1 MKPQDFLTHLI
12 TFLKALDKN
21 VSHHFGMWVYEGE
34 TKLSYGTPA
43 GSWDAEKF
51 VGFRFIDVRSRYNFI
66 IRPVPEHNYLVI
78 ESIFGK
84 GQLANL
90 DLNRKRKYVLK
101 DNKVNIFEDF
111 TMTVGLG
118 RRRTEEVRDHFY
130 ELGFN
135 KSGLIS
141 SFDINN
147 IDINSI
153 IVDILNWA
161 SIREEVKRAIQEK
174 KTISEKVREGT
185 DEMSQDSGYT
195 LLGIE
200 GKSHSYRDKKDI
212 EPVLGIKSIAKNLAE
227 QISLLRDEEGQVIGI
242 FGRWGRG
249 KTFLLRELIK
259 NLGFDYEARFQKYDK
274 ENKFHLVKI
283 HAWKYKEE
291 KAFWAYLYES
301 IAEQYYMSSKFGK
314 LGELFRIIHLNV
326 NRMGI
331 IKFLSYLIP
340 LVLSFAWWILN
351 NEIKGN
357 IIGYFT
363 GNKVNISN
371 INNFHKA
378 LITVSPFALSFYLFS
393 KNVFPKASKLFTTLS
408 KKHSFK
414 DELGFQAKVQDELRT
429 LLNTWIRNKE
439 NTDHKRVII
448 VVDDLDRCELN
459 NIIPIADALR
469 IILEDPE
476 IISRTI
482 VVTLVDE
489 NILISAISKKYDHLG
504 GNENE
509 RLNRSKEYMDKLFL
523 TGIKLPELLD
533 LEKLEVL
540 NAITKDQVLH
550 ETPTTNFLN
559 QTRKLSSERDY
570 SGHIPSNK
578 GQYQKIEDTF
588 DPNSH
593 KYQITEHEKVLLEKY
608 ILKLNNPT
616 PRQIKIFYY
625 RYLLLKLLDQSDE
638 FDLNLKFEG
647 DYFYEIALF
656 ALTLKQSTNDSSIL
670 LYSDNDQISQEIISI
685 AGNKIELEDITKL
698 KKLIEMVVPY

>member
-1 MKPQDFLTHLI
+1 MKPQDFLKNLI
-12 TFLKALDKN
+12 NFFKTLDEN
-21 VSHHFGMWVYEGE
+21 IHHQFGMWAYEGE

-51 VGFRFIDVRSRYNFI
+51 IGFRFIDVRSRYNFI

-90 DLNRKRKYVLK
+90 DLSRKKKFVLK
-101 DNKVNIFEDF
+101 DNNISIFEDF

-118 RRRTEEVRDHFY
+118 RRKTEEVRNHFY
-130 ELGFN
+130 NLGFN
-135 KSGLIS
+135 EIGLIT
-141 SFDINN
+141 SFDIHKMDMNT
-147 IDINSI
+147 I

-161 SIREEVKRAIQEK
+161 AIREEVKRAIQEK
-174 KTISEKVREGT
+174 KIVDEKAMEPNDVK
-185 DEMSQDSGYT
+185 SQDSSYT

-227 QISLLRDEEGQVIGI
+227 QISLLKDEEGQVIGI

-259 NLGFDYEARFQKYDK
+259 NLGFDYEARFQKYNK

-301 IAEQYYMSSKFGK
+301 IAEQYYKNSKLGK
-314 LGELFRIIHLNV
+314 LGELFRIIHLNM
-326 NRMGI
+326 NRMGN

-340 LVLSFAWWILN
+340 LVLSFTWWVLS
-351 NEIKGN
+351 NEIKGS
-357 IIGYFT
+357 IIGSLIGT
-363 GNKVNISN
+363 EVDINR
-371 INNFHKA
+371 INNFYKV

-393 KNVFPKASKLFTTLS
+393 KNVLPKASKLFTTLS

-414 DELGFQAKVQDELRT
+414 NELGFQAKVQDELRT
-429 LLNTWIRNKE
+429 LLNTWIRNKG
-439 NTDHKRVII
+439 NTDHKRVIV

-459 NIIPIADALR
+459 NIVPIADALR
-469 IILEDPE
+469 IILEEPE

-504 GNENE
+504 GDENE

-533 LEKLEVL
+533 LEKLEIL
-540 NAITKDQVLH
+540 GAITKDQVFD
-550 ETPTTNFLN
+550 EKPDNNFIN
-559 QTRKLSSERDY
+559 QTEISSSTRDHT
-570 SGHIPSNK
+570 SKTSTNE
-578 GQYQKIEDTF
+578 GQYQNIDNNTSEI
-588 DPNSH
+588 NSGN
-593 KYQITEHEKVLLEKY
+593 YQITEHERGLLEKY

-638 FDLNLKFEG
+638 FDLNVKFEG

-656 ALTLKQSTNDSSIL
+656 ALALKQSTNGFSL
-670 LYSDNDQISQEIISI
+670 LYSDNTQLNEEFTTI
-685 AGNKIELEDITKL
+685 AGNKIELEDIIKL